1 MTSQTTQVTTWFRL
15 IAAQSGRQTW
25 RASGPSTA
33 ARFGYVLGAR
43 WISYTLATLWQALSR
58 CWNPDQWSWDDIF
71 VPFIPVLARPRY
83 HGPINLGCCLA
94 KPFLVPG
101 KSRFLHSQKS
111 HSDLHISHLKGVS
124 NASREQMWLCHMR
137 SFYLAIRQLL

>member
-1 MTSQTTQVTTWFRL
+1 MTRLWSVNGCQVWICFR
-15 IAAQSGRQTW
+15 
-25 RASGPSTA
+25 RA
-33 ARFGYVLGAR
+33 VNQLH
-43 WISYTLATLWQALSR
+43 LATLWQALSR

-101 KSRFLHSQKS
+101 KSRFA
-111 HSDLHISHLKGVS
+111 DVHIFTFFFPSCRAMTRQNVISCKLQSWNRINYDVLETTTTRRYEVNVCDGVTQ
-124 NASREQMWLCHMR
+124 RCCV
-137 SFYLAIRQLL
+137 